1 MGTLDVLQIKEED
14 VLKFPAAGT
23 LLGATNLD
31 LQMEQYI
38 YKRESDGIY
47 IIPLKRT
54 WEKFLLAAHAIV
66 AIETLVMSVSYHS
79 GILASE
85 LC

>member
-1 MGTLDVLQIKEED
+1 
-14 VLKFPAAGT
+14 
-23 LLGATNLD
+23 
-31 LQMEQYI
+31 MEQYI

-54 WEKFLLAAHAIV
+54 WEKFLLAARAIV